1 MVSRKIKI
9 LAEKKNSILVKRQA
23 VFTTALL
30 QQDLL
35 ACNTQNEPVAVAI
48 ASENRCTRCLC
59 TLQVQNVHQI
69 QWVFFWCNRCFLG
82 AIGGFQVQ
90 EVAAIQNRCKMIVS
104 GMQRFMDQR
113 TYNHT
118 QSACILSDFHW
129 NEPVLYKLH
138 NIPCPTQ

>member
-59 TLQVQNVHQI
+59 TLQVQNVFEIHK
-69 QWVFFWCNRCFLG
+69 
-82 AIGGFQVQ
+82 
-90 EVAAIQNRCKMIVS
+90 RCKMFAFEVAVHKRCK
-104 GMQRFMDQR
+104 GAFRCNWC
-113 TYNHT
+113 Y
-118 QSACILSDFHW
+118 SDGIGAF
-129 NEPVLYKLH
+129 
-138 NIPCPTQ
+138 